1 MASLQ
6 ANPMQ
11 HDGESPGPSQTPS
24 ECSFAGQSE
33 AAVAAD
39 AGDDVNSP
47 LANQV
52 AKHHRTEHEH

>member
-1 MASLQ
+1 
-6 ANPMQ
+6 MQ

-39 AGDDVNSP
+39 AGDDDNSP
-47 LANQV
+47 LVNRV
-52 AKHHRTEHEH
+52 AKRCRTEREH